1 MPKRTDAN
9 QRTIVNELSVC
20 GLHVTDLHTV
30 GRGCPDILVTGHR
43 RQTGQTEA
51 LLVEIKTERG
61 KLTGSEMEF
70 HDSFPPDGPLII
82 ARTAEDVLA
91 WFGLV

>member
-1 MPKRTDAN
+1 MAKRTDSS
-9 QRTIVNELSVC
+9 QRDIVRELTVC
-20 GLHVTDLHTV
+20 GLLVVDLHTV
-30 GRGCPDILVTGHR
+30 GRGCPDILVVGHR

-51 LLVEIKTERG
+51 LLVEIKTAKG
-61 KLTGSEMEF
+61 KLTPAEIEF